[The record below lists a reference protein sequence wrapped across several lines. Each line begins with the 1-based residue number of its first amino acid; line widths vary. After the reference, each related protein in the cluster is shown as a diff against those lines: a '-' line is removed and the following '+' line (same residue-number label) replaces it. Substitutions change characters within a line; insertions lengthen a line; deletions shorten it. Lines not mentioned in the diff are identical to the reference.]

1 MRGWRF
7 ETYLR
12 RVVFLSKTFKSPKV
26 LVMLRKRWFRPEMT
40 EILLTWTLSL
50 RLRLIVFY
58 CLRYIKYV
66 QQWGRATSS
75 RNINYGP
82 SPINVYRNV
91 TWQKT
96 KIIYITPINMEREK
110 NKQTFPTCT
119 VLFND
124 LYSMFGGNFLAILV
138 SCRVLVS
145 ILIVITYHDRD
156 SRKAKIASYT
166 NRAQLIVMN
175 VL

>member
-1 MRGWRF
+1 MRGRRF

-50 RLRLIVFY
+50 
-58 CLRYIKYV
+58 
-66 QQWGRATSS
+66 
-75 RNINYGP
+75 N
-82 SPINVYRNV
+82 
-91 TWQKT
+91 
-96 KIIYITPINMEREK
+96 K

-138 SCRVLVS
+138 SCRALVS

-156 SRKAKIASYT
+156 SREAKIASYI

>member
-1 MRGWRF
+1 MRYFTISQCGGVRWPSGRASSSRVRGRRF

-40 EILLTWTLSL
+40 EILLTLTLSL
-50 RLRLIVFY
+50 
-58 CLRYIKYV
+58 
-66 QQWGRATSS
+66 
-75 RNINYGP
+75 N
-82 SPINVYRNV
+82 
-91 TWQKT
+91 
-96 KIIYITPINMEREK
+96 K
-110 NKQTFPTCT
+110 NKQTFSTCT

-124 LYSMFGGNFLAILV
+124 LYSTFSGNSLAILV

-145 ILIVITYHDRD
+145 ILIVITLYHDRD
-156 SRKAKIASYT
+156 SREAKFASHI

>member
-1 MRGWRF
+1 MRGRRF

-12 RVVFLSKTFKSPKV
+12 RFVFLSKTFKSLKV

-40 EILLTWTLSL
+40 EIFLTWTLSL
-50 RLRLIVFY
+50 
-58 CLRYIKYV
+58 
-66 QQWGRATSS
+66 
-75 RNINYGP
+75 N
-82 SPINVYRNV
+82 
-91 TWQKT
+91 
-96 KIIYITPINMEREK
+96 K

-156 SRKAKIASYT
+156 SREAKIASNI

>member
-1 MRGWRF
+1 MSNSPRHEIICLFQFRLCKAMRYFTISQCGGVRWPSGRASSSGVRGRRF

-40 EILLTWTLSL
+40 ETVLTWTLSL
-50 RLRLIVFY
+50 N
-58 CLRYIKYV
+58 
-66 QQWGRATSS
+66 T
-75 RNINYGP
+75 
-82 SPINVYRNV
+82 
-91 TWQKT
+91 
-96 KIIYITPINMEREK
+96 
-110 NKQTFPTCT
+110 NKQTFSTCT

-124 LYSMFGGNFLAILV
+124 LYSTFSGNSLAILV

-145 ILIVITYHDRD
+145 ILIVITLYHDRD
-156 SRKAKIASYT
+156 SREAKFASYI

>member
-1 MRGWRF
+1 MRGRRF

-50 RLRLIVFY
+50 
-58 CLRYIKYV
+58 
-66 QQWGRATSS
+66 
-75 RNINYGP
+75 N
-82 SPINVYRNV
+82 
-91 TWQKT
+91 
-96 KIIYITPINMEREK
+96 K

-138 SCRVLVS
+138 SCRVLVL
-145 ILIVITYHDRD
+145 ILIVFTYSDRD
-156 SRKAKIASYT
+156 SREAKIASYI

>member
-1 MRGWRF
+1 MRGRRF

-40 EILLTWTLSL
+40 DILLTWTLSL
-50 RLRLIVFY
+50 
-58 CLRYIKYV
+58 
-66 QQWGRATSS
+66 
-75 RNINYGP
+75 N
-82 SPINVYRNV
+82 
-91 TWQKT
+91 
-96 KIIYITPINMEREK
+96 K

-156 SRKAKIASYT
+156 SREAKIASYI

>member
-1 MRGWRF
+1 MRGRRF

-12 RVVFLSKTFKSPKV
+12 RVVFLSKTFKFPKV
-26 LVMLRKRWFRPEMT
+26 LVMLRKQWFRPEMT

-50 RLRLIVFY
+50 
-58 CLRYIKYV
+58 
-66 QQWGRATSS
+66 
-75 RNINYGP
+75 N
-82 SPINVYRNV
+82 
-91 TWQKT
+91 
-96 KIIYITPINMEREK
+96 K

-138 SCRVLVS
+138 SYRVLVS

-156 SRKAKIASYT
+156 SREAKIASYI

>member
-1 MRGWRF
+1 MRGRRF

-50 RLRLIVFY
+50 
-58 CLRYIKYV
+58 
-66 QQWGRATSS
+66 
-75 RNINYGP
+75 N
-82 SPINVYRNV
+82 
-91 TWQKT
+91 
-96 KIIYITPINMEREK
+96 K
-110 NKQTFPTCT
+110 NKQTFPTCP

-124 LYSMFGGNFLAILV
+124 LHSMFGGNFLAILV

-145 ILIVITYHDRD
+145 ILIVITLYHDRD
-156 SRKAKIASYT
+156 SREAKIASYI

>member
-1 MRGWRF
+1 MRGRRV

-26 LVMLRKRWFRPEMT
+26 LVKLRKRWFRPELT
-40 EILLTWTLSL
+40 GILLTWTLSL
-50 RLRLIVFY
+50 
-58 CLRYIKYV
+58 
-66 QQWGRATSS
+66 
-75 RNINYGP
+75 N
-82 SPINVYRNV
+82 
-91 TWQKT
+91 
-96 KIIYITPINMEREK
+96 K

-124 LYSMFGGNFLAILV
+124 LYSMFGGFSSHFNELSSV
-138 SCRVLVS
+138 SFN
-145 ILIVITYHDRD
+145 LIVITLYHDRD
-156 SRKAKIASYT
+156 SREAKIASYI

>member
-1 MRGWRF
+1 MRGRRF

-12 RVVFLSKTFKSPKV
+12 RVVFLSKTFKSPKL

-50 RLRLIVFY
+50 
-58 CLRYIKYV
+58 
-66 QQWGRATSS
+66 
-75 RNINYGP
+75 N
-82 SPINVYRNV
+82 
-91 TWQKT
+91 
-96 KIIYITPINMEREK
+96 K

-138 SCRVLVS
+138 SYRVLVS
-145 ILIVITYHDRD
+145 ILIVIYHDRE
-156 SRKAKIASYT
+156 SREAKITPYL

>member
-1 MRGWRF
+1 MRGRRF

-26 LVMLRKRWFRPEMT
+26 LVMLRKRWFCPEMT
-40 EILLTWTLSL
+40 EILLTWPLSL
-50 RLRLIVFY
+50 
-58 CLRYIKYV
+58 
-66 QQWGRATSS
+66 
-75 RNINYGP
+75 N
-82 SPINVYRNV
+82 
-91 TWQKT
+91 
-96 KIIYITPINMEREK
+96 K

-145 ILIVITYHDRD
+145 ILIVITLYHDRD
-156 SRKAKIASYT
+156 SREAKIASYI

>member
-1 MRGWRF
+1 MRGRRF

-50 RLRLIVFY
+50 
-58 CLRYIKYV
+58 
-66 QQWGRATSS
+66 
-75 RNINYGP
+75 N
-82 SPINVYRNV
+82 
-91 TWQKT
+91 
-96 KIIYITPINMEREK
+96 K

-124 LYSMFGGNFLAILV
+124 LNSMFGGNFLAILV

-156 SRKAKIASYT
+156 SREAKIASYI

>member
-1 MRGWRF
+1 MRGRRF

-40 EILLTWTLSL
+40 EILFIWTLSL
-50 RLRLIVFY
+50 
-58 CLRYIKYV
+58 
-66 QQWGRATSS
+66 
-75 RNINYGP
+75 N
-82 SPINVYRNV
+82 
-91 TWQKT
+91 
-96 KIIYITPINMEREK
+96 K

-156 SRKAKIASYT
+156 SREAKIASYI